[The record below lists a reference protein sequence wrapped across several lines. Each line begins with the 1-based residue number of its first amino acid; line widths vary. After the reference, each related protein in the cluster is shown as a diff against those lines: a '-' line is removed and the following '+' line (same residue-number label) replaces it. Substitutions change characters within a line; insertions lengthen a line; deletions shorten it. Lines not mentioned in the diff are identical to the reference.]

1 VQSQITT
8 QNGKCDGQ
16 HSLAHVWEPVST
28 SKSMGCVKGSAERQ
42 AQQVM
47 DFLGEAAPRDAQ
59 GMLAGAL
66 SILGVIWFCAE
77 SGSKIAI

>member
-1 VQSQITT
+1 
-8 QNGKCDGQ
+8 
-16 HSLAHVWEPVST
+16 
-28 SKSMGCVKGSAERQ
+28 MGCVKGSAERQ

-47 DFLGEAAPRDAQ
+47 DFLVEAAPRDAQ

-66 SILGVIWFCAE
+66 SILGVIRFCAE